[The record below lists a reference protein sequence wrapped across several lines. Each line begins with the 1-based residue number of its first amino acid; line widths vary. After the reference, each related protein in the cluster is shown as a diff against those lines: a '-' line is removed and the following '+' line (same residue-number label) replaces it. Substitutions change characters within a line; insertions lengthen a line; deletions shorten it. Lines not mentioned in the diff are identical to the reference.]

1 MKTILIAAASLLLAG
16 PAAAQTAPAPTERDV
31 RELSEIFAQVD
42 ADRNGKLTKP
52 EMSAFGIRHRIGV
65 LVNNKTWGAMD
76 RSGDGKLTRDEFVNG
91 MVADRAARR
100 AKQVK

>member
-1 MKTILIAAASLLLAG
+1 MKTILIAAASLLVAG
-16 PAAAQTAPAPTERDV
+16 PVAAQTAPVPTGRDV
-31 RELSEIFAQVD
+31 RELSEIFGQVD

-52 EMSAFGIRHRIGV
+52 EMSAFGVRHRIGV

-76 RSGDGKLTRDEFVNG
+76 KNGDGRLTRDEFVSG

-100 AKQVK
+100 AKQGK

>member
-1 MKTILIAAASLLLAG
+1 MLIAAASLLVSTT
-16 PAAAQTAPAPTERDV
+16 AAAQTAPVPTEQDV
-31 RELSEIFAQVD
+31 RELSELFGQVD

-52 EMSAFGIRHRIGV
+52 EMSAFGIRHKIGV

-76 RSGDGKLTRDEFVNG
+76 RSGDGRLTRDEFING

-100 AKQVK
+100 AKQGK